1 MNIAI
6 NVGRVWVIARNVF
19 QEIFR
24 ERILYVTAVFAI
36 GYALAVMVLSEVS
49 AGNQAKIS
57 LDVGMGAI
65 DLVGL
70 IIVAFVGSSLI
81 NKEIEKRTVL
91 VMLAKPIS
99 RGEFIIGKHLGLAGV
114 LTVLVALMTLVFFV
128 INSFNG
134 FEYPLGALSLA
145 SLFVALELCLL
156 AAAAVLLG
164 VMTSS
169 LIATLLTIA
178 LYFMGHFSQNLVAL
192 SQTME
197 SNAIRNLMQSIYLIL
212 PDLSRLNLKN
222 DAVYGILQEPSALAI
237 NAIYGIIYTVLLLA
251 IATWLFA
258 RRNF

>member
-1 MNIAI
+1 MKVVVNM
-6 NVGRVWVIARNVF
+6 GRIWVIARNVF

-65 DLVGL
+65 DLFGL

-114 LTVLVALMTLVFFV
+114 LTVLVALMTLVFFI

-134 FEYPLGALSLA
+134 FDYPLGALSLA
-145 SLFVALELCLL
+145 SLFIALELCLM

-178 LYFMGHFSQNLVAL
+178 LYFMGQFSQNLVAL

-197 SNAIRNLMQSIYLIL
+197 SSAVRNIMQGIYLIL

-222 DAVYGILQEPSALAI
+222 DAVYGILPEPSILTM
-237 NAIYGIIYTVLLLA
+237 NAVYGIIYTILLLSM
-251 IATWLFA
+251 ATWLFA